1 MKLIYH
7 TGHSQGGGLAQ
18 VAALYHKLSNRQR
31 DIRSWVFS
39 TPRVFDIY
47 TSKEVDKIFKVKEQ
61 SFKFIR

>member
-31 DIRSWVFS
+31 DIRLWAFS

-47 TSKEVDKIFKVKEQ
+47 TC
-61 SFKFIR
+61 